1 MGRLADKVAIIVGG
15 GQRPGQGIGNGRA
28 TAVRFAEEGA
38 KVMVVS
44 RHSESAQGTLDA
56 MKESDRMRC
65 SIHTCDIS
73 DEESV
78 KEMFKTCYERYGHI
92 DIMVNNIGADAD
104 DTDFFHLDM
113 KIYEN
118 IMKNNV
124 DGAIYCFRHI
134 YPYMK
139 ENGGGAIVQITSI
152 AGSMIG
158 KHNLFSYSLSKHTMK
173 YLGENMAATFVKD
186 GIRVNNIVLGYV
198 NTPLVIEYAVEH
210 GQNREDVIRER
221 NRHVPL
227 KGGMGDAWDTANAAL
242 FLASDEAKFIT
253 GASLPVDGGAIV
265 CGGRC

>member
-1 MGRLADKVAIIVGG
+1 MDRLKDKVAIIIGG

-38 KVMVVS
+38 QVMVVS
-44 RHSESAQGTLDA
+44 RHPESAQGTLDV
-56 MKESDRMRC
+56 MKESDRIRC
-65 SIHTCDIS
+65 SIYTCDIS
-73 DEESV
+73 NEESV
-78 KEMFKTCYERYGHI
+78 KKMFKTCYERYGRI
-92 DIMVNNIGADAD
+92 DIMVNNVGADVD

-113 KIYEN
+113 KTHEN

-158 KHNLFSYSLSKHTMK
+158 KHDLFSYSLSKHTMK

-186 GIRVNNIVLGYV
+186 GIRVNNVVLGFI

-210 GQNREDVIRER
+210 GRNREDVIRER
-221 NRHVPL
+221 NRWVPL
-227 KGGMGDAWDTANAAL
+227 KGGMGDAWDTANAVL

-253 GASLPVDGGAIV
+253 GASLPVDGGSIV